1 MAWSGF
7 SEEMIRQMKEEGVK
21 DGMAN
26 SKSRS
31 DMKSVGR
38 RGRSSARRG
47 RMPASTRKSSDNG
60 HESSL
65 KPEQKLTPSP
75 SSHPENQAWKD
86 LQMTQKKKDSS
97 HIKQKGF
104 SPSPVEE
111 KEKSHLEDKFPEPEK
126 EMKLKILDEEEGK
139 QRELSKLQK
148 LQEQQKQI
156 EEENKKKKALL
167 FQALENRK
175 KKTQEEA
182 KRLAFV
188 QKELSKIENLLTNDV
203 KILRDKIEG
212 ASRQYTEAER
222 RYQNAE
228 KEFVAAKMYLH
239 KMEEKKEALTEHLF
253 AIIHQNELR
262 KAKKLEELVTS
273 LDSDELH
280 LLPDESQVTSSPVNH
295 SPQSETSTDV
305 SSQKTEEKVTD
316 GTSEPKENDINSNKN
331 EVKSQEKVDV
341 KSTKLSEKSE
351 GESEVS
357 IEKHKLPA
365 TKESVA
371 PDENSSKEIASPD
384 EDITKS

>member
-26 SKSRS
+26 SKPRS

-86 LQMTQKKKDSS
+86 LQMTQKKKDSN

-111 KEKSHLEDKFPEPEK
+111 KEKTHLEDKFPEPEK

-156 EEENKKKKALL
+156 EEDNKKKKALL

-203 KILRDKIEG
+203 KILRDKIED

-280 LLPDESQVTSSPVNH
+280 LMPDESQVTSSPVNH

-357 IEKHKLPA
+357 TEKHKLLA

-371 PDENSSKEIASPD
+371 PDENSSKEIASPA